1 MMKELTVK
9 NIENEGIV
17 KMYTLQFSDANLSEF
32 EKFVQRFKDSG
43 ELNRDYQIIIYALSK
58 ISNNG
63 ALERYF
69 RPEGKMNDRVCALP
83 VDSGKL
89 RLYCLRITDKIL
101 IIGNGGLKGL
111 GFGRSVAKNLYL
123 PEPQND
129 FILAVLG
136 EELGFIGFVILMLV
150 YIILITRLI
159 MIALKA
165 RDRLGF
171 YLATGVAVMLGLQV
185 IINVAVVT
193 SSMPATGIT
202 LPFISYGGTS
212 VWSFMLAIGIA
223 LNISKGKRKAVRR

>member
-1 MMKELTVK
+1 MNCLKKRVSLHRIRKNYTMKELTVK

-101 IIGNGGLKGL
+101 IIGNGGLKTTQTYEE
-111 GFGRSVAKNLYL
+111 S
-123 PEPQND
+123 
-129 FILAVLG
+129 
-136 EELGFIGFVILMLV
+136 EELLGYVMDLQKFDS
-150 YIILITRLI
+150 LIKKEVANGSLTI
-159 MIALKA
+159 SETEIE
-165 RDRLGF
+165 
-171 YLATGVAVMLGLQV
+171 GV
-185 IINVAVVT
+185 T
-193 SSMPATGIT
+193 DKT
-202 LPFISYGGTS
+202 F
-212 VWSFMLAIGIA
+212 AI
-223 LNISKGKRKAVRR
+223 

>member
-1 MMKELTVK
+1 MHRIRKNYTMKELTAK

-101 IIGNGGLKGL
+101 IIGNGGLKTTQTYEE
-111 GFGRSVAKNLYL
+111 S
-123 PEPQND
+123 
-129 FILAVLG
+129 
-136 EELGFIGFVILMLV
+136 EELLGYVMDLQKFDS
-150 YIILITRLI
+150 LIKKEVANGSLTI
-159 MIALKA
+159 SETEIE
-165 RDRLGF
+165 
-171 YLATGVAVMLGLQV
+171 GV
-185 IINVAVVT
+185 T
-193 SSMPATGIT
+193 DKT
-202 LPFISYGGTS
+202 F
-212 VWSFMLAIGIA
+212 AI
-223 LNISKGKRKAVRR
+223 

>member
-1 MMKELTVK
+1 MHRIRKNYTMKELTVK

-101 IIGNGGLKGL
+101 IIGNGGLKTTQTYEE
-111 GFGRSVAKNLYL
+111 S
-123 PEPQND
+123 
-129 FILAVLG
+129 
-136 EELGFIGFVILMLV
+136 EELLGYVMDLQKFDS
-150 YIILITRLI
+150 LIKKEVANGSLTI
-159 MIALKA
+159 SETEIE
-165 RDRLGF
+165 
-171 YLATGVAVMLGLQV
+171 GV
-185 IINVAVVT
+185 T
-193 SSMPATGIT
+193 DKT
-202 LPFISYGGTS
+202 F
-212 VWSFMLAIGIA
+212 AI
-223 LNISKGKRKAVRR
+223 

>member
-43 ELNRDYQIIIYALSK
+43 ELNRDYQIIIYALSR

-101 IIGNGGLKGL
+101 IIGNVGLKTTQTYEE
-111 GFGRSVAKNLYL
+111 S
-123 PEPQND
+123 
-129 FILAVLG
+129 
-136 EELGFIGFVILMLV
+136 EELLGYVMDLQKFDS
-150 YIILITRLI
+150 LI
-159 MIALKA
+159 KKE
-165 RDRLGF
+165 
-171 YLATGVAVMLGLQV
+171 VANGSLT
-185 IINVAVVT
+185 ISETEIE
-193 SSMPATGIT
+193 GIT
-202 LPFISYGGTS
+202 DKTF
-212 VWSFMLAIGIA
+212 AI
-223 LNISKGKRKAVRR
+223 

>member
-1 MMKELTVK
+1 MHRIRKNYTMKELTVK

-101 IIGNGGLKGL
+101 IIGNGGLKTTQTYEE
-111 GFGRSVAKNLYL
+111 S
-123 PEPQND
+123 
-129 FILAVLG
+129 
-136 EELGFIGFVILMLV
+136 EELLGYVMDLQKFDS
-150 YIILITRLI
+150 LI
-159 MIALKA
+159 KKE
-165 RDRLGF
+165 
-171 YLATGVAVMLGLQV
+171 VANGSLT
-185 IINVAVVT
+185 ISETEIE
-193 SSMPATGIT
+193 GIT
-202 LPFISYGGTS
+202 DKTF
-212 VWSFMLAIGIA
+212 AI
-223 LNISKGKRKAVRR
+223 